1 MTEETFPYFSVIALR
16 LSLLLGL
23 MLIWVHLS
31 EVLWFG
37 LQQQSQ
43 TKKAHK
49 GNLWKEKED
58 MINEITTRKKINGT
72 MKRPLF
78 KPSWNKPMMSW

>member
-1 MTEETFPYFSVIALR
+1 MPYLSVIALM

-23 MLIWVHLS
+23 MLIWFHLS
-31 EVLWFG
+31 KALWFG
-37 LQQQSQ
+37 FPLRQSQ

-58 MINEITTRKKINGT
+58 MINEITKRKWKINGT

-78 KPSWNKPMMSW
+78 KPSWNKPMTNW

>member
-1 MTEETFPYFSVIALR
+1 MIAGKLLLKNLSVIALM

-23 MLIWVHLS
+23 MLIWFHLS
-31 EVLWFG
+31 EALWFG
-37 LQQQSQ
+37 FPLQQSQ

-58 MINEITTRKKINGT
+58 MIN
-72 MKRPLF
+72 
-78 KPSWNKPMMSW
+78 